1 MILQTIPF
9 GRTALRM
16 WSGAI
21 LWAAHFTAIYS
32 VTALACARGYA
43 HAMVFGLEL
52 VTLTVLAAT
61 LLAFLTALA
70 IVRRARRAD
79 AASFESWITATVASL
94 AAVAIVW
101 EGFVPVLVLPAC
113 V

>member
-1 MILQTIPF
+1 MIVQSIPF
-9 GRTALRM
+9 VRTALRM

-21 LWAAHFTAIYS
+21 VWAAHFAAIYS

-43 HAMVFGLEL
+43 HARFFGLEL
-52 VTLTVLAAT
+52 VTLAVLAAT
-61 LLAFLTALA
+61 LLAFLAALA

-94 AAVAIVW
+94 AAIGIVW
-101 EGFVPVLVLPAC
+101 EGFVPVVMLPAC
-113 V
+113 G